1 MVNKVILV
9 GHMAAFPHRGGRGRA
24 QVCRCEAT
32 SGRSLSSG
40 QGESSGCN
48 VVITMPE
55 DASAWFAA
63 RIPAGWFVGPP
74 EVVADGEEILVLGTL
89 ADVGLAGGTS
99 QAAHA
104 AARSARIERFREET

>member
-1 MVNKVILV
+1 QRV
-9 GHMAAFPHRGGRGRA
+9 GGSGGSEAFPHRGGRGRA

-74 EVVADGEEILVLGTL
+74 EVVADGEEILVLATL
-89 ADVGLAGGTS
+89 AGVQPAEGTS
-99 QAAHA
+99 KAASA
-104 AARSARIERFREET
+104 AARAARIERFREETR

>member
-1 MVNKVILV
+1 ERQGRLCGGPASHQLV
-9 GHMAAFPHRGGRGRA
+9 GGRGGSEACPHRGGRGRA

-74 EVVADGEEILVLGTL
+74 GVATDGEGLL
-89 ADVGLAGGTS
+89 AL
-99 QAAHA
+99 
-104 AARSARIERFREET
+104 RSVA